1 MRRLGL
7 DYLDAERLSTLDVG
21 TPFDYASQSLL
32 VVPMFLPEPTASD
45 QAYDQALGAFLA
57 KLFKRTQGRGLTL
70 FTSYAMLQR
79 TTSALRDALHGDDID
94 VLAQG
99 ESASREDLTA
109 QFRVDI
115 SSVLMGTHSF
125 WEGVDVVGEAL
136 SCVVLARLPFAV
148 FTDPIVSA
156 RCEALEAA
164 GQSAFT
170 GFSLP
175 NAVIRFRQ
183 GFGRLIRHRNDRGVV
198 VVADRRM
205 MTKRYGHWFRSSV
218 PMPAVKG
225 FDEDQMLDAI
235 EQFLAG

>member
-1 MRRLGL
+1 
-7 DYLDAERLSTLDVG
+7 
-21 TPFDYASQSLL
+21 
-32 VVPMFLPEPTASD
+32 
-45 QAYDQALGAFLA
+45 
-57 KLFKRTQGRGLTL
+57 
-70 FTSYAMLQR
+70 MLQK
-79 TTSALRDALHGDDID
+79 TTAAVREELHGSGIE

-99 ESASREDLTA
+99 ESASREDLTE
-109 QFRVDI
+109 QFRFDI

-148 FTDPIVSA
+148 FTDPVVAA

-183 GFGRLIRHRNDRGVV
+183 GFGRLIRHRTDRGLVI
-198 VVADRRM
+198 VADRRM

-218 PMPAVKG
+218 PTPAIKF
-225 FDEDQMLDAI
+225 FDEETMLDAV
-235 EQFLAG
+235 EQFLGETPP